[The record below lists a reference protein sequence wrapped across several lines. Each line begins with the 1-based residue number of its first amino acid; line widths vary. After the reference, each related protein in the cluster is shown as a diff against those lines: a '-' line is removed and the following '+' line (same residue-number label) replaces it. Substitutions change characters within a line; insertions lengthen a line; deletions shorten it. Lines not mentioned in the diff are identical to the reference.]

1 MLYVLGNLKSYNIS
15 NAPMNILREA
25 MTRYSHT
32 GKPVEGNQSEMGR
45 GKAQLQYNK
54 SNPHKIIQR
63 YSFYRRTVSVASYPF
78 L

>member
-1 MLYVLGNLKSYNIS
+1 MLYVLGNSKSYNIS

-32 GKPVEGNQSEMGR
+32 GKPVQGNQGEMGR
-45 GKAQLQYNK
+45 GKTQLQYNK

>member
-1 MLYVLGNLKSYNIS
+1 
-15 NAPMNILREA
+15 MNILREA
-25 MTRYSHT
+25 MTRYSQT
-32 GKPVEGNQSEMGR
+32 GKPVEEIETRVRWEG
-45 GKAQLQYNK
+45 GKIQLQYNQ